1 MVEKG
6 FDLAKDFLGKLIGPT
21 VEEIGL
27 LAKDQVTL
35 WKLKNQIKILNK
47 AKTYCEQN
55 SISTKVI
62 SLKILCPLL
71 DNAALEEDEIL
82 QDRWA
87 NLLGNM
93 VDSDQNIDN
102 HVFPY
107 LLSQISTNEFKVLEQ
122 VLTVKNQRITDLNNE
137 IKELDQEYKD
147 FLITYTE
154 ERIMLEKEIKLR
166 SDNNITNPRNYIP
179 IHGLQN
185 SLRSNQFKK
194 DLLTEHKSDLTNSL
208 TVPQLIDEKMLKE
221 YELSNLIRL
230 GIIKSVA
237 KSYIRS
243 EPLEIPNEPDEKS
256 VIVDLEIEIHQDYDD
271 HILTQ
276 LGELFIKA
284 CSEKRGTHGSN
295 HEAPIFG
302 SL

>member
-6 FDLAKDFLGKLIGPT
+6 IDLAKDFLGKLIGPT

-55 SISTKVI
+55 NISTKVI

-71 DNAALEEDEIL
+71 DNAALEEDEVL
-82 QDRWA
+82 QDKWA

-93 VDSDQNIDN
+93 VDSDKNIDN

-107 LLSQISTNEFKVLEQ
+107 LLSQISINEFTVLEQ
-122 VLTVKNQRITDLNNE
+122 VLAAKNNRIDNISNE
-137 IKELDQEYKD
+137 IIELDQEYTI
-147 FLITYTE
+147 FMETYTGE
-154 ERIMLEKEIKLR
+154 KLMLEKEIKLR
-166 SDNNITNPRNYIP
+166 SDHNIANSQNYIS
-179 IHGLQN
+179 IHGLQS
-185 SLRSNQFKK
+185 SLKSNQFKK
-194 DLLTEHKSDLTNSL
+194 DLMVKHKSDLTHSL
-208 TVPQLIDEKMLKE
+208 TVPEHVDENKLKE

-230 GIIKSVA
+230 GIVKSVSR
-237 KSYIRS
+237 SYIKS
-243 EPLEIPNEPDEKS
+243 EPLEIPTEPKEKS
-256 VIVDLEIEIHQDYDD
+256 VIVDLEIEILPDYDD

-276 LGELFIKA
+276 LGELFMQA
-284 CSEKRGTHGSN
+284 CSDRKATN
-295 HEAPIFG
+295 
-302 SL
+302 SLPQNQ